1 MNSTRCKLCRKSSIR
16 LERKDRKH
24 IIDKHFHLKNV
35 DGISSFY
42 RDISLRMVFETFK
55 AKLRDGILEEGD
67 YHPSRNM
74 IYYCPFDFVVG
85 SSPTRRGR
93 HRTRYVR
100 VACTRSICPY
110 CDHNVIKVKTIFPD
124 GQRKPISHWERN
136 LWSENPRLRQKYM
149 KNDLLLLVVMR
160 WKSSQN
166 EYN

>member
-1 MNSTRCKLCRKSSIR
+1 MERHIRYATDYATRAIANNASSRTEFSSGQEYILAMNSTRCKLCRKSSIR

-24 IIDKHFHLKNV
+24 IIDKHFHLTNV

-67 YHPSRNM
+67 HHPSRNM
-74 IYYCPFDFVVG
+74 IYYCPFAFVVG

-93 HRTRYVR
+93 RRTRYVR
-100 VACTRSICPY
+100 VACTRSICPN

-124 GQRKPISHWERN
+124 GQRKPISH
-136 LWSENPRLRQKYM
+136 
-149 KNDLLLLVVMR
+149 
-160 WKSSQN
+160 
-166 EYN
+166 

>member
-24 IIDKHFHLKNV
+24 IIDKHFHLTNV

-74 IYYCPFDFVVG
+74 IYYCPLDFVVG

-110 CDHNVIKVKTIFPD
+110 CDHNVTKLKRFFQMDSANRSLTENETYGAKIQGSGKNIWRTI
-124 GQRKPISHWERN
+124 
-136 LWSENPRLRQKYM
+136 Y
-149 KNDLLLLVVMR
+149 
-160 WKSSQN
+160 
-166 EYN
+166 YY

>member
-24 IIDKHFHLKNV
+24 IIAKHFHLPNV

-55 AKLRDGILEEGD
+55 AKLRDGILKKED
-67 YHPSRNM
+67 NHPSRNL

-93 HRTRYVR
+93 RRTRYVR
-100 VACTRSICPY
+100 VACAPSICPNCY
-110 CDHNVIKVKTIFPD
+110 YPVKKVKTIFPD
-124 GQRKPISHWERN
+124 GHHKPISH
-136 LWSENPRLRQKYM
+136 
-149 KNDLLLLVVMR
+149 
-160 WKSSQN
+160 
-166 EYN
+166 

>member
-1 MNSTRCKLCRKSSIR
+1 MNSTRCKSCRKSSIR
-16 LERKDRKH
+16 LEWKVRKH
-24 IIDKHFHLKNV
+24 IIDKHFHLTNV

-42 RDISLRMVFETFK
+42 RDISLRMIFETFE

-67 YHPSRNM
+67 NHSSRNM

-93 HRTRYVR
+93 RRTRYVR

-124 GQRKPISHWERN
+124 GQRKPISH
-136 LWSENPRLRQKYM
+136 
-149 KNDLLLLVVMR
+149 
-160 WKSSQN
+160 
-166 EYN
+166 